1 MAGQQISKTK
11 RRFGL
16 NGGQSCVC
24 CLPRRGLLTGFAA
37 AAASAALPALPA
49 IAQVPAAKQA
59 PTKPAVSAGR
69 IDVHRHFVP
78 PGYLVDPKRTWLND
92 RATIARQLEDMDKG
106 GVALSVMSLSGLS
119 RSYTDTSDARKFS
132 RTVNEYAAKLAS
144 DHPGRF
150 GQFAYLPFPDIDGS
164 LKEIEYALDTL
175 KADGIYLMT
184 NYGDKFLGDEAFA
197 PIFEELNRRRAV
209 VYTHPTSHPCCEQL
223 VPGLRDADIEYGT
236 NTTRAIA
243 KFVFSGFSRRY
254 PNVRMIWSHAGGTM
268 PFLIRRFDKR
278 VKESPEFQP
287 ILPEG
292 FSPEARKFFYDIAQA
307 PERAP
312 MAALRAVAPVSQML
326 FGTDWPHLTTEEHVV
341 GLQNCGVFDAAELKA
356 IDRDN
361 ALRLMPT
368 LRAV

>member
-1 MAGQQISKTK
+1 MRAGSTCIAISYRPAISSTPNALTSTTAPPFRANSKTWI
-11 RRFGL
+11 
-16 NGGQSCVC
+16 
-24 CLPRRGLLTGFAA
+24 
-37 AAASAALPALPA
+37 AAASRCPSCR
-49 IAQVPAAKQA
+49 
-59 PTKPAVSAGR
+59 SAFR
-69 IDVHRHFVP
+69 
-78 PGYLVDPKRTWLND
+78 
-92 RATIARQLEDMDKG
+92 
-106 GVALSVMSLSGLS
+106 
-119 RSYTDTSDARKFS
+119 RSSTLTPQTRGEFS
-132 RTVNEYAAKLAS
+132 RTANEYSAKLCA

-150 GQFAYLPFPDIDGS
+150 GQFAWLPFPDIEGS

-175 KADGIYLMT
+175 KADGVFMRT
-184 NYGDKFLGDEAFA
+184 NYGDKFLGDPLFA

-209 VYTHPTSHPCCEQL
+209 LYTHPSGHPCCERL

-243 KFVFSGFSRRY
+243 KFVFSGSSRRY
-254 PNVRMIWSHAGGTM
+254 PNMRVIWSHAGGTM

-292 FSPEARKFFYDIAQA
+292 FSPEARKFYYDIAQA

-312 MAALRAVAPVSQML
+312 MAALKAVAPVSQML
-326 FGTDWPHLTTEEHVV
+326 FGTDWPHLTTEEHVI
-341 GLQNCGVFDAAELKA
+341 GLKNSGVFDAAELKA

-368 LRAV
+368 LRLA